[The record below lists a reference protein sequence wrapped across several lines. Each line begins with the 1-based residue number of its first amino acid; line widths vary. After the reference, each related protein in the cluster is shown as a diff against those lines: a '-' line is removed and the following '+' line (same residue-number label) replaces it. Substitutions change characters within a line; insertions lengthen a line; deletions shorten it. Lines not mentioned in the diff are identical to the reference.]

1 MSRTLADHI
10 SSKQPLTCS
19 RKHLK
24 WIDSQIVESE
34 GILRVVPL
42 VMGNNRVYLD
52 FLISNIMEGEE
63 FILI

>member
-1 MSRTLADHI
+1 
-10 SSKQPLTCS
+10 
-19 RKHLK
+19 
-24 WIDSQIVESE
+24 VESE